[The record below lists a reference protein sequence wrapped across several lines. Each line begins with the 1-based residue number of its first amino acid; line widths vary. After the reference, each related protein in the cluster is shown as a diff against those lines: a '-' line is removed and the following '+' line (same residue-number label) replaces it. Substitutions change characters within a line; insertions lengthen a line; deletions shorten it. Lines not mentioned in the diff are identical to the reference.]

1 MSGEEAFLL
10 PRLQKA
16 LAFGGYTHDFQRD
29 VVPLLVNQRAQ
40 CWTKGDGIIITEVL
54 NFPNHKAVN
63 FWLVAGR
70 LDDTVALEP
79 EIIRWA
85 RTQGCARAIGIGR
98 KGWIPALTKIGYR
111 AKGIAFEKGLT
122 Q

>member
-10 PRLQKA
+10 PRLERA
-16 LAFGGYTHDFQRD
+16 LAWGGCTHDFVRD
-29 VVPLLVNQRAQ
+29 VIPLLNSQRAQ
-40 CWTKGDGIIITEVL
+40 CWTKGDGIIITEIL
-54 NFPNHKAVN
+54 NFPQNRAVN

-70 LDDTVALEP
+70 LADVVALEP

-85 RTQGCARAIGIGR
+85 RTQGCSRAIGIGR
-98 KGWIPALTKIGYR
+98 KGWLPALERIGYR